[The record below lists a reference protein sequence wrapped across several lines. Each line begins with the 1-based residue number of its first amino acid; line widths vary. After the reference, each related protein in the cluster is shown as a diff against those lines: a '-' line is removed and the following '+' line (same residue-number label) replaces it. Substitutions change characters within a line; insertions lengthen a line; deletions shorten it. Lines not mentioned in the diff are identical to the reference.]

1 MLRIS
6 GRSVR
11 SVLFG
16 KRAGRSSADGP
27 EVLIVPSEVR
37 ASVEGDNL
45 VFLHIGKGLVYKS
58 NLTGTRIWKGLM
70 NRQPPRLIAEQLSK
84 EYGVPQEQVER
95 HVTDFVADLRQHGL
109 IAVQG
114 S

>member
-6 GRSVR
+6 GRSVLN
-11 SVLFG
+11 VLFG
-16 KRAGRSSADGP
+16 RTDKNSGHGP

-58 NLTGTRIWKGLM
+58 NSTGSRIWRGLM
-70 NRQPPRLIAEQLSK
+70 ARQPLRLIAEQLSR

-95 HVTDFVADLRQHGL
+95 HVTDFVADLRQNGL
-109 IAVQG
+109 IAVQE

>member
-1 MLRIS
+1 MLRIL

-16 KRAGRSSADGP
+16 RRADRSSGNGP
-27 EVLIVPSEVR
+27 EVLIVPSGVR
-37 ASVEGDNL
+37 ASLEGDNL

-58 NLTGTRIWKGLM
+58 NLTGTRIWRGLM
-70 NRQPPRLIAEQLSK
+70 KRQPPRLIAEQLSK

-109 IAVQG
+109 IAFQE